1 MIELKTISRH
11 FTMGDQ
17 VVRALDGIDLTIAA
31 GEYISLMGP
40 SGSGKSTLLNLIGL
54 LDTATS
60 GSYRFEEQDITQ
72 LADTELANLRGRRI
86 GFVFQSFHLIARLT
100 AADNVMLPMTVA
112 GIAPPE
118 RRQRVAEL
126 LERFDLTPRADH
138 KPNELSG
145 GQRQRVAIAR
155 AMAMRPSLIL
165 ADEPTGNLDQKSGTE
180 VVNQLEQLNREGITL
195 VTVTHDEQMG
205 KRAQRQ
211 IKLVDGKII
220 SDSEGKT
227 VSHIKYDQNNDL
239 NTALNTASNIDSS
252 DHELD

>member
-1 MIELKTISRH
+1 MIELQNITRH

-17 VVRALDGIDLTIAA
+17 VVRALDGINLTIKA

-40 SGSGKSTLLNLIGL
+40 SGSGKSTLLNLVGL

-60 GSYRFEEQDITQ
+60 GSYRFEQQDITG
-72 LADTELANLRGRRI
+72 LTDTELANLRGRRI

-112 GIAPPE
+112 GVAPAE
-118 RRQRVAEL
+118 RQQRVAEL
-126 LERFDLTPRADH
+126 LERFGLTPRASH

-165 ADEPTGNLDQKSGTE
+165 ADEPTGNLDQQSGAE
-180 VVNQLEQLNREGITL
+180 VVNQLEQLNQEGITL
-195 VTVTHDEQMG
+195 VTVTHDEQVG
-205 KRAQRQ
+205 KRARRQ
-211 IKLVDGKII
+211 IKLVDGKIVV
-220 SDSEGKT
+220 DSGGT
-227 VSHIKYDQNNDL
+227 G
-239 NTALNTASNIDSS
+239 ASK
-252 DHELD
+252 EQP

>member
-1 MIELKTISRH
+1 MIELKSISRH
-11 FTMGDQ
+11 FSMGDQ
-17 VVRALDGIDLTIAA
+17 VVRALDQIDLNITA

-54 LDTATS
+54 LDSPTS
-60 GSYRFEEQDITQ
+60 GLYRFEGRDVTV
-72 LADTELANLRGRRI
+72 LSDTELANLRGTRI
-86 GFVFQSFHLIARLT
+86 GFVFQSFHLIARLS

-112 GIAPPE
+112 GIDPVE

-165 ADEPTGNLDQKSGTE
+165 ADEPTGNLDQKSGRE
-180 VVNQLEQLNREGITL
+180 VVNQLEALNHEGITL
-195 VTVTHDEQMG
+195 VTVTHDELIGQ
-205 KRAQRQ
+205 RARRQ
-211 IKLVDGKII
+211 IKLVDGRIVA
-220 SDSEGKT
+220 DSGAE
-227 VSHIKYDQNNDL
+227 D
-239 NTALNTASNIDSS
+239 DSGGDNPAAGPNPTPDS
-252 DHELD
+252 IPDHPADDVLA